1 MCAGERKQ
9 MVSIKERNRRDIK
22 NILKTSYFLVKK
34 NGLYIQENF
43 TDIVDFFKDLDD
55 KDIVKHL
62 KGSSSCATYTSKT
75 SAEEF
80 VQHIRDY
87 LEEGFKDHLL
97 TASEFSL
104 MADETTNISGQA
116 ELSIFVYYVDSDIHK
131 INEEFL
137 GMVEVIDSKGA
148 KALFILI
155 CEVLANKA
163 TDIIKM
169 RFNSMDETNT
179 MNGECSGL
187 QGRFSTKFPM
197 QNA

>member
-148 KALFILI
+148 KA
-155 CEVLANKA
+155 
-163 TDIIKM
+163 
-169 RFNSMDETNT
+169 
-179 MNGECSGL
+179 
-187 QGRFSTKFPM
+187 
-197 QNA
+197 